1 MNILSLPASLHYP
14 KQAFYKSKDYHKLLY
29 HAFIS
34 VYPLC
39 SSTSKRCKTTTENN
53 HSPFLYLVYSLLMQD
68 SLKWKELVIFIEIW
82 PSATLKMK
90 WILVCPSKV
99 FDFLQLF
106 WKRLLNHLPRFYAQ
120 EHTNHSISQSIKKLT
135 GGLFSS
141 TGIGRG
147 TGMARGLG
155 AVKLNSFGWVT
166 VDILTSVVRL
176 LNLSA
181 SCSISCCTLGC
192 HLQNKNKILKL
203 YFIFFYC
210 ANLQYSICSWHLCE
224 FCNTL
229 HHC

>member
-1 MNILSLPASLHYP
+1 
-14 KQAFYKSKDYHKLLY
+14 
-29 HAFIS
+29 
-34 VYPLC
+34 
-39 SSTSKRCKTTTENN
+39 
-53 HSPFLYLVYSLLMQD
+53 MQD
-68 SLKWKELVIFIEIW
+68 SLKWKELAIFIEIW

-99 FDFLQLF
+99 LDFLQLF
-106 WKRLLNHLPRFYAQ
+106 WKRLLNHLSWFYAQ

-192 HLQNKNKILKL
+192 HLQIKIRFKNFISFFSIVQTYNTVFVVGTCVNSVTL
-203 YFIFFYC
+203 YTTVNF
-210 ANLQYSICSWHLCE
+210 LQTH
-224 FCNTL
+224 
-229 HHC
+229 